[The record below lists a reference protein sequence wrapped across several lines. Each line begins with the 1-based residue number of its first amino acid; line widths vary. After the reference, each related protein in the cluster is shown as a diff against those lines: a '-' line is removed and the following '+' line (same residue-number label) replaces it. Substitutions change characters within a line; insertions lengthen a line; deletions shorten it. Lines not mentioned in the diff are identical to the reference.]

1 MKSFAEKLII
11 PLFLTVLL
19 TSVTAEAGVAGHG
32 AAAREAES
40 GPGVNMTQAAEETSA
55 AAEET
60 EAAQETAAAAETEAA
75 QETAAA
81 AETEAA
87 QETTAAAETEAAAQS
102 SAAEGSLTMIAA
114 GDNLVHEYVYKNAW
128 NAETGTYDFI
138 PMYECIRDLI
148 RSRDLAVVNQETI
161 FVSDNSL
168 LSTFP
173 AFGTPQSMGEAI
185 VDTGFDV
192 VLSATNHTWDK
203 GLRGVSDTLTYWKTC
218 HPEIRL
224 LGIHESPEAFS
235 TIDYVEKNGIRLAMF
250 NYTYGLNGF
259 SLPAGQPYLVNL
271 LAYKDKFLQDVR
283 TAESQADMTV
293 CFLHIGEE
301 YHYAPTAFQRAYV
314 TELVDAGADLVI
326 CAHPHVVEPV
336 EELTTAAG
344 NHALV
349 YWSLGNFLASQTRT
363 DTILGGLADVKITK
377 DAAGT
382 RVTSYDFIPTVI
394 HFSGPIERVMPL
406 DTYTDE
412 LAAVHHVNLTQ
423 PGLTVAKLRAL
434 WHSITGR

>member
-1 MKSFAEKLII
+1 MKSFAKKLII
-11 PLFLTVLL
+11 PLCLTVLL

-60 EAAQETAAAAETEAA
+60 ESAQETAAAAETEAA

-87 QETTAAAETEAAAQS
+87 EQT
-102 SAAEGSLTMIAA
+102 SAAEGTLTMIAA

-301 YHYAPTAFQRAYV
+301 YHYQPTAYQQGYV
-314 TELVDAGADLVI
+314 HSLIDAGADLVI
-326 CAHPHVVEPV
+326 CAHPHVVEPAGYV
-336 EELTTAAG
+336 TTAAG
-344 NHALV
+344 NTGLV
-349 YWSLGNFLASQTRT
+349 FWSCGNFVSAQTKIPR
-363 DTILGGLADVKITK
+363 ILGGLADVTIVKDESGTK
-377 DAAGT
+377 
-382 RVTSYDFIPTVI
+382 VTDWEFIPTVC
-394 HFSGPIERVMPL
+394 HFSGPDVRVFPL
-406 DTYTDE
+406 KNYPEE
-412 LAAVHHVNLTQ
+412 LAAVHHVNTSDAPLT
-423 PGLTVAKLRAL
+423 TEKLWNL
-434 WHSITGR
+434 WKSITGLDRPEQ

>member
-1 MKSFAEKLII
+1 
-11 PLFLTVLL
+11 
-19 TSVTAEAGVAGHG
+19 
-32 AAAREAES
+32 
-40 GPGVNMTQAAEETSA
+40 
-55 AAEET
+55 
-60 EAAQETAAAAETEAA
+60 
-75 QETAAA
+75 
-81 AETEAA
+81 
-87 QETTAAAETEAAAQS
+87 
-102 SAAEGSLTMIAA
+102 MIAA

-224 LGIHESPEAFS
+224 LGIHESPEAFN

-301 YHYAPTAFQRAYV
+301 YHYTPTAFQRAYV

>member
-40 GPGVNMTQAAEETSA
+40 GPGVNMTQAAEET
-55 AAEET
+55 

-102 SAAEGSLTMIAA
+102 SAAEESLTMIAA

-173 AFGTPQSMGEAI
+173 AFGTPQSI
-185 VDTGFDV
+185 
-192 VLSATNHTWDK
+192 
-203 GLRGVSDTLTYWKTC
+203 RGY
-218 HPEIRL
+218 R
-224 LGIHESPEAFS
+224 
-235 TIDYVEKNGIRLAMF
+235 
-250 NYTYGLNGF
+250 
-259 SLPAGQPYLVNL
+259 
-271 LAYKDKFLQDVR
+271 
-283 TAESQADMTV
+283 
-293 CFLHIGEE
+293 
-301 YHYAPTAFQRAYV
+301 
-314 TELVDAGADLVI
+314 
-326 CAHPHVVEPV
+326 
-336 EELTTAAG
+336 
-344 NHALV
+344 
-349 YWSLGNFLASQTRT
+349 
-363 DTILGGLADVKITK
+363 
-377 DAAGT
+377 
-382 RVTSYDFIPTVI
+382 
-394 HFSGPIERVMPL
+394 
-406 DTYTDE
+406 
-412 LAAVHHVNLTQ
+412 
-423 PGLTVAKLRAL
+423 
-434 WHSITGR
+434 